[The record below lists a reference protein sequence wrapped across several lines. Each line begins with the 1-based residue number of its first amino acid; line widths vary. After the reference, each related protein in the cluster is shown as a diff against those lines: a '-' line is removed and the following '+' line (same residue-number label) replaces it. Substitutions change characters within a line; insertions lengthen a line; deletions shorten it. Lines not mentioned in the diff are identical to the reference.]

1 MGSRARW
8 CGVTVRLAVLVS
20 GGGTTLQNFLD
31 RIADGRMDASVEVV
45 ISSNPAAFALDR
57 AREAGIDTDVVRRR
71 DFETQ
76 EAFSDAITA
85 VLERYEFDLVALAG
99 FTQRYV
105 FPKRFEGRVLNVHPG
120 LLPKFGGQGMWGHHV
135 HEAVLSAGET
145 ESGCSVIIAD
155 HEYDHGPVVV
165 EKKVPVLPDDTPDTL
180 AARVFE
186 AEREAY
192 PAAIRLMAKKLGLKG
207 RG

>member
-1 MGSRARW
+1 M
-8 CGVTVRLAVLVS
+8 VRLAVLVS

-192 PAAIRLMAKKLGLKG
+192 PAAIRLMAKRLGLKG

>member
-1 MGSRARW
+1 M
-8 CGVTVRLAVLVS
+8 VRLAVLVS

>member
-1 MGSRARW
+1 
-8 CGVTVRLAVLVS
+8 VTVRLAVLVS

-192 PAAIRLMAKKLGLKG
+192 PAAIRLMAKRLGLKG